1 MVCNNA
7 IQHSCSHII
16 DDIIHYMRTEAP
28 LLAPIFRSDGQARIL
43 SELLIGGDQ
52 LSVTELAAR
61 VGLAYPTVHRE
72 VGRLLDA
79 GILVEENVGRTR
91 VVQANSDSPLVRPLT
106 EILMGVAGPVVLLR
120 QELSDVEGIV
130 RAFIFGSFAARSTG
144 VPGPAPHDIDLM
156 VIGTPDPAA
165 IYDICDRV
173 EESVHLPINPTI
185 LSPEEASQ
193 DSGFLYE
200 VRNNPTLPIIEE
212 QS

>member
-1 MVCNNA
+1 MLQPPVESA
-7 IQHSCSHII
+7 
-16 DDIIHYMRTEAP
+16 
-28 LLAPIFRSDGQARIL
+28 
-43 SELLIGGDQ
+43 
-52 LSVTELAAR
+52 
-61 VGLAYPTVHRE
+61 
-72 VGRLLDA
+72 LDA
-79 GILVEENVGRTR
+79 GILVVENVGRTR
-91 VVQANSDSPLVRPLT
+91 VMQANSDSPLVRPLT

-156 VIGTPDPAA
+156 VIGTLDPAA

-185 LSPEEASQ
+185 LSLEEASQ

-212 QS
+212 RS

>member
-1 MVCNNA
+1 
-7 IQHSCSHII
+7 
-16 DDIIHYMRTEAP
+16 MRTEAP

-144 VPGPAPHDIDLM
+144 V
-156 VIGTPDPAA
+156 
-165 IYDICDRV
+165 
-173 EESVHLPINPTI
+173 NPR
-185 LSPEEASQ
+185 SA
-193 DSGFLYE
+193 
-200 VRNNPTLPIIEE
+200 
-212 QS
+212 